1 MNLKLPEEPYFA
13 AEVRHAVITDG
24 VSRIVMSAHGKGAD
38 LHPRERL
45 PNRLKGSRADP
56 FLPRRVERRG
66 SAEFKELPVLANGQ
80 LRDELA
86 RPYIG
91 EAHGERVLVAVENV
105 GIGVLLIELVA
116 IKPGEAVLKKA

>member
-56 FLPRRVERRG
+56 FLPRRVERRYFASRCSG
-66 SAEFKELPVLANGQ
+66 RVSVIKNDWLVLP
-80 LRDELA
+80 
-86 RPYIG
+86 
-91 EAHGERVLVAVENV
+91 
-105 GIGVLLIELVA
+105 
-116 IKPGEAVLKKA
+116 